1 MLRFLKAVRV
11 LFWWAMFTSIASM
24 LVFVAVL
31 RHNTIPAWDEIAADT
46 NISQQLSG
54 KAASAVAKS
63 RQSAVMVRS
72 VGLNIFVGVST
83 MSGTYFTAKDKN
95 YVITVEHGIQG
106 PCWLVTVVHD
116 NKLYSCR
123 EMIAVDKGNDYAI
136 FEVEQIDNIRPLN
149 IPKDLPKGTQWKRS
163 YSLLNKII
171 YTGYPNVVGPLTL
184 RGDVVGY
191 TQYEQIYVFSHAY
204 GGASGSGVFSDDGK
218 YIGYVVAVD
227 VGQTELGLDVLEN
240 IVIVNPSFNVDWRI
254 VLD

>member
-11 LFWWAMFTSIASM
+11 LFWWTMFTTIASM
-24 LVFVAVL
+24 LVCLAVL
-31 RHNTIPAWDEIAADT
+31 RHNTMPSWGEIIAD
-46 NISQQLSG
+46 NNVSQQLSDN
-54 KAASAVAKS
+54 AAMAVKKS
-63 RQSAVMVRS
+63 RESAVMVRS
-72 VGLNIFVGVST
+72 VGLNIFIGVST

-95 YVITVEHGIQG
+95 YIITVQHGIQG

-116 NKLYSCR
+116 GQMYSCQR
-123 EMIAVDKGNDYAI
+123 MVAVDKHNDYVI
-136 FEVEQIDNIRPLN
+136 FEVEQIENIRPLN
-149 IPKDLPKGTQWKRS
+149 IPKDLPKGIQWKRS

-191 TQYEQIYVFSHAY
+191 TEYEQIYVFSHAY

-227 VGQTELGLDVLEN
+227 VGQTDLGIDVLEN
-240 IVIVNPSFNVDWRI
+240 IVIINPSFNVDWRV